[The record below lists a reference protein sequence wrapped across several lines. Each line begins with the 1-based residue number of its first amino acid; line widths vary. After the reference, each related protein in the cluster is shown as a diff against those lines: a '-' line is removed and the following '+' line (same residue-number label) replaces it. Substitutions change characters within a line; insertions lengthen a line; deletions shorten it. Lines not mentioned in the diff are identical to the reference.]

1 MISEFRKTIPERR
14 FFVPRSDRFFFPW
27 WTRGGWR
34 DGKLDV
40 EFHFTSDERPPRG
53 GKEGKLSGRMQ
64 YSGRPRRQR
73 MSSARE
79 TGYPNEIQYGN
90 AEIISRG
97 APYLTYSA
105 CPETWVAR
113 TAAGMR
119 LAAHGLHRTALW
131 NRFNGEDSL
140 WKPWYPMDGDTTLP
154 PPFSRFMEGIVTVLG
169 DMVVWDCARRIGIL
183 SRFVWYP
190 CEFDSRI
197 DIALRSGSII
207 SSIYFEFILRYV
219 RGCYFSWTWWEKKN
233 LSLLNGKEVASETI
247 YIFWKG

>member
-14 FFVPRSDRFFFPW
+14 FFVPRPDRFFFPW

-140 WKPWYPMDGDTTLP
+140 WKPWYPMDGDTTLLLP
-154 PPFSRFMEGIVTVLG
+154 PPVLPLYGGNSDGTRGHGCLGLRPANRYFISVCMVSLRIWFQDRYCVTK
-169 DMVVWDCARRIGIL
+169 W
-183 SRFVWYP
+183 
-190 CEFDSRI
+190 I
-197 DIALRSGSII
+197 DN
-207 SSIYFEFILRYV
+207 FEHIFRVYI
-219 RGCYFSWTWWEKKN
+219 
-233 LSLLNGKEVASETI
+233 TI
-247 YIFWKG
+247 C